1 MEVER
6 DEWKR
11 AGADTDEEKE
21 QIYGTEIAGH
31 SVNLALCSYSRR
43 RIKGRRWGRKTAFV
57 CRVSY
62 WFCLVG
68 AFQLRNP
75 AKSSDNSRRVF
86 VHPLYLLCHCGVP
99 FPLTPPSHPL
109 PLGLPPSLSL
119 SRLLLPCCR
128 NSEIKEAHLLFVRH
142 RVNTGS
148 WKNRRQELPD
158 CRDSVLGY
166 SCSVL
171 HSRIAINW

>member
-6 DEWKR
+6 DRREV
-11 AGADTDEEKE
+11 DTDEEKE

-62 WFCLVG
+62 WFYLVG

-86 VHPLYLLCHCGVP
+86 VHPLYLPCHCGVP
-99 FPLTPPSHPL
+99 FPFNRLPHSLPFPPL
-109 PLGLPPSLSL
+109 AFSLSL
-119 SRLLLPCCR
+119 SRTFALTVLL
-128 NSEIKEAHLLFVRH
+128 E
-142 RVNTGS
+142 
-148 WKNRRQELPD
+148 Q
-158 CRDSVLGY
+158 
-166 SCSVL
+166 
-171 HSRIAINW
+171 